1 MNIEELLQGPWVWL
15 IVLGFI
21 LLIISLI
28 LSLTGKKKRGT
39 DAAPQ
44 PTSSD
49 YSMPQNYQSEES
61 RNRPSVEPA
70 ISMGSGN
77 TFDTT
82 PVTPEPSMESP
93 LASAPEEVPTYTATP
108 VSVMPPVEEEVKVD
122 PLPIPPKEV
131 NMDMNPTMEQAPQDA
146 NVQDINFAKP
156 ASMEPKIC
164 PNCGAQLDSNATV
177 CFLCGKTL

>member
-1 MNIEELLQGPWVWL
+1 MDIEELLQGPWVWL
-15 IVLGFI
+15 IAVGI
-21 LLIISLI
+21 VLLIISLI
-28 LSLTGKKKRGT
+28 LSITGKKKRGT

-61 RNRPSVEPA
+61 RNRPSVEPT
-70 ISMGSGN
+70 ISTGSGN
-77 TFDTT
+77 TLDTT
-82 PVTPEPSMESP
+82 PIPPEPSMGNSFPVE
-93 LASAPEEVPTYTATP
+93 PEEVPTYTATP

-122 PLPIPPKEV
+122 PLPIPPTEV
-131 NMDMNPTMEQAPQDA
+131 NMDMNPTTEQVQEDA
-146 NVQDINFAKP
+146 NVRDINFSKP